1 MKRIAMLLFGLAL
14 SVPAYS
20 WNCSDP
26 LAERVVVPSGT
37 SGSYGDADGQLA
49 LYNGALYECKVVPV
63 TPPTTPSTTSN
74 TSNSTSGA
82 TSTSTSGANATGG
95 NSNATGGNSSSKSGV
110 SNSGN
115 STVGPI
121 TNTLSNTNTL
131 SQKQGQKQSQSQSN
145 TSTNNNQSAGG
156 SVSNVGNSQTLV
168 EAPQIPVNT
177 AVAPPVFST
186 TNCFK
191 GYSAGAQTPL
201 IGGSFGGGG
210 IDKNCAAERIA
221 QDYYAMGNRL
231 AACKVITNTK
241 ASKDAGVTMADC
253 MNVPVPVV
261 RTVVPIVST
270 PAPAPI
276 KVEITNNIPPAPAPI
291 ILHEEMTVT
300 APRPQAKKRATHK
313 PCSVTEIQNQC
324 AVKTQEK

>member
-1 MKRIAMLLFGLAL
+1 MKKYFAIAMLVLGGSL
-14 SVPAYS
+14 SSQA
-20 WNCSDP
+20 WNCTTPGQIRIQVPTGTVGNGTGDGSGQ
-26 LAERVVVPSGT
+26 VVVDSGLT
-37 SGSYGDADGQLA
+37 FICEA
-49 LYNGALYECKVVPV
+49 LPTAPA
-63 TPPTTPSTTSN
+63 TTPSTATS

-82 TSTSTSGANATGG
+82 NATSGSSSSANASGG
-95 NSNATGGNSSSKSGV
+95 NATANGGTSSSKSGV

-115 STVGPI
+115 SNVKVS
-121 TNTLSNTNTL
+121 NSLANTNNL
-131 SQKQGQKQSQSQSN
+131 GQTQTQSN
-145 TSTNNNQSAGG
+145 SSVNSNQSAGG
-156 SVSNVGNSQTLV
+156 SASNIGNSVTNV
-168 EAPQIPVNT
+168 AAPEIPANT

-186 TNCFK
+186 ANCFK
-191 GYSAGAQTPL
+191 GMSVAGQAG
-201 IGGSFGGGG
+201 IGGISFGGGK
-210 IDKNCAAERIA
+210 IDSNCAAERIA
-221 QDYYAMGNRL
+221 QDYFAMGNRL
-231 AACKVITNTK
+231 AACKVITSTK

-300 APRPQAKKRATHK
+300 APRPQAKKRVVHR
-313 PCSVTEIQNQC
+313 PCPVTEIQNQC

>member
-1 MKRIAMLLFGLAL
+1 MKKYFAIAMLVLGGSL
-14 SVPAYS
+14 SSQA
-20 WNCSDP
+20 WNCTTPGQIRIQVPTGTVGNGTGDGSGQ
-26 LAERVVVPSGT
+26 VVVDSGLT
-37 SGSYGDADGQLA
+37 FICEA
-49 LYNGALYECKVVPV
+49 LPTAPA
-63 TPPTTPSTTSN
+63 TTPSTATS

-82 TSTSTSGANATGG
+82 NATSGSSSSANASGG
-95 NSNATGGNSSSKSGV
+95 NATANGGTSSSKSGV

-115 STVGPI
+115 SNVKVS
-121 TNTLSNTNTL
+121 NSLANTNNL
-131 SQKQGQKQSQSQSN
+131 GQTQTQSN
-145 TSTNNNQSAGG
+145 SSVNSNQSAGG
-156 SVSNVGNSQTLV
+156 SASNIGNSVTNV
-168 EAPQIPVNT
+168 AAPEIPANT

-186 TNCFK
+186 ANCFK
-191 GYSAGAQTPL
+191 GMSVAGQAG
-201 IGGSFGGGG
+201 IGGISFGGGK
-210 IDKNCAAERIA
+210 IDSNCAAERIA
-221 QDYYAMGNRL
+221 QDYFAMGNRL
-231 AACKVITNTK
+231 AACKVITSTK

-313 PCSVTEIQNQC
+313 PCPVTEIQNQC

>member
-1 MKRIAMLLFGLAL
+1 MKKYFAIAMLVLGGSL
-14 SVPAYS
+14 SSQA
-20 WNCSDP
+20 WNCTTPGQIRIQVPTGTVGNGTGDGSGQ
-26 LAERVVVPSGT
+26 VVVDSGLT
-37 SGSYGDADGQLA
+37 FICEA
-49 LYNGALYECKVVPV
+49 LPTAPA
-63 TPPTTPSTTSN
+63 TTPSTATS

-82 TSTSTSGANATGG
+82 NATSGSSSSANASGG
-95 NSNATGGNSSSKSGV
+95 NATANGGTSSSKSGV

-115 STVGPI
+115 SNVKVS
-121 TNTLSNTNTL
+121 NSLANTNNL
-131 SQKQGQKQSQSQSN
+131 GQTQTQSN
-145 TSTNNNQSAGG
+145 SSVNSNQSAGG
-156 SVSNVGNSQTLV
+156 SASNIGNSVTNV
-168 EAPQIPVNT
+168 AAPEIPANT

-186 TNCFK
+186 ANCFK
-191 GYSAGAQTPL
+191 GMSVAGQAG
-201 IGGSFGGGG
+201 IGGISFGGGK
-210 IDKNCAAERIA
+210 IDSNCAAERIA
-221 QDYYAMGNRL
+221 QDYFAMGNRL
-231 AACKVITNTK
+231 AACKVITSTK

-300 APRPQAKKRATHK
+300 APRPQAKKRAAHR
-313 PCSVTEIQNQC
+313 PCPVTEIQNQC

>member
-1 MKRIAMLLFGLAL
+1 MKKYFAIAMLVLGGSL
-14 SVPAYS
+14 SSQA
-20 WNCSDP
+20 WNCTTPGQIRIQVPTGTVGNGTGDGSGQ
-26 LAERVVVPSGT
+26 VVVDSGLT
-37 SGSYGDADGQLA
+37 FICEA
-49 LYNGALYECKVVPV
+49 LPTAPA
-63 TPPTTPSTTSN
+63 TTPSTATS

-82 TSTSTSGANATGG
+82 NATSGSSSSANASGG
-95 NSNATGGNSSSKSGV
+95 NATANGGTSSSKSGV

-115 STVGPI
+115 SNVKVS
-121 TNTLSNTNTL
+121 NSLANTNNL
-131 SQKQGQKQSQSQSN
+131 GQTQTQSN
-145 TSTNNNQSAGG
+145 SSVNSNQSAGG
-156 SVSNVGNSQTLV
+156 SASNIGNSVTNV
-168 EAPQIPVNT
+168 AAPEIPANT

-186 TNCFK
+186 ANCFK
-191 GYSAGAQTPL
+191 GMSVAGQAG
-201 IGGSFGGGG
+201 IGGISFGGGK
-210 IDKNCAAERIA
+210 IDSNCAAERIA
-221 QDYYAMGNRL
+221 QDYFAMGNRL
-231 AACKVITNTK
+231 AACKVITSTK

-313 PCSVTEIQNQC
+313 PCPVTPLQNEC
-324 AVKTQEK
+324 PITREK

>member
-1 MKRIAMLLFGLAL
+1 MRNFALALFALVL
-14 SVPAYS
+14 SVPAFA
-20 WNCSDP
+20 WNCTTPGQIRVQVPTGTVGNGTGDGSGQ
-26 LAERVVVPSGT
+26 VVVDSGLT
-37 SGSYGDADGQLA
+37 F
-49 LYNGALYECKVVPV
+49 ECE
-63 TPPTTPSTTSN
+63 TLPTTSTTPT
-74 TSNSTSGA
+74 TSNSTSTA
-82 TSTSTSGANATGG
+82 TSAA
-95 NSNATGGNSSSKSGV
+95 NSNATGGNASSTATGGSVK
-110 SNSGN
+110 
-115 STVGPI
+115 
-121 TNTLSNTNTL
+121 NTNTL
-131 SQKQGQKQSQSQSN
+131 TNTQGQKQGQTQSN
-145 TSTNNNQSAGG
+145 SSVNSNQSSGG
-156 SVSNVGNSQTLV
+156 SVSDVGNSQTTV
-168 EAPQIPVNT
+168 EAPKIPVNT

-191 GYSAGAQTPL
+191 GFSAGGQTAV
-201 IGGSFGGGG
+201 GGLSFGGGG
-210 IDKNCAAERIA
+210 IDKNCSALITA
-221 QDYYAMGNRL
+221 QDYFAMGNRL

-300 APRPQAKKRATHK
+300 APRPQAKKRATHR
-313 PCSVTEIQNQC
+313 PCPVTEIQNQC